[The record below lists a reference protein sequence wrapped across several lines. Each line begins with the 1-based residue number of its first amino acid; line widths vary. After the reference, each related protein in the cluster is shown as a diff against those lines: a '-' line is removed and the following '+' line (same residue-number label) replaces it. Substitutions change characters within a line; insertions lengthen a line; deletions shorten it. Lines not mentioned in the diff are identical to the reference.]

1 MKHSG
6 TTFWIEQTQNII
18 GKGQL
23 CDMFNDA
30 VNKRVSKIYKKIL
43 FNYFLSYIGNWLPDL
58 ASKAH

>member
-30 VNKRVSKIYKKIL
+30 VNKRVSKIYKLIL
-43 FNYFLSYIGNWLPDL
+43 FNFFSFIGNWFPGL
-58 ASKAH
+58 ATEAH